1 MHHTHTNLFKKTN
14 LFFLIPISIMTF
26 GIYYAYWFI
35 SRKNSF
41 NKINPKNRIPSR
53 WWKFFLVFTI
63 ISLLYDLIK
72 ESLFTGYGIAVLDS
86 YDLIISFY
94 FVGCL
99 YYSIFRAR
107 EMIEEHVE
115 ERVFKPWL
123 LVLFNVWYLQ
133 FKINRLEGMRREL

>member
-1 MHHTHTNLFKKTN
+1 MHHTNTKLFKKTN
-14 LFFLIPISIMTF
+14 LFFLIPISIITF

-41 NKINPKNRIPSR
+41 NEITPKNRIPSG

-63 ISLLYDLIK
+63 TSLIYDLIK

-107 EMIEEHVE
+107 EIIEEHLE

-123 LVLFNVWYLQ
+123 LVIFNVWYLQ
-133 FKINRLEGMRREL
+133 FKINRLEGIRRG